1 MSNEFQLL
9 PSTDGELSSA
19 SIFFESNK
27 IPFTSLDPFNAHL
40 KSAFAQF
47 LTRSGLPEESVRLP
61 KIFISEREVSIKRV
75 HELAAKGLLVAIL
88 RG

>member
-1 MSNEFQLL
+1 M
-9 PSTDGELSSA
+9 
-19 SIFFESNK
+19 
-27 IPFTSLDPFNAHL
+27 